1 MTLEQLLSEIRQRRL
16 ILTFSKRGRLVL
28 YAPGVDVPLSI
39 ERAVRSHSQQLRRL
53 IDRSDIATCPA
64 PDTHRQYW
72 DYRNRRYV
80 CLACERLWEE
90 VS

>member
-1 MTLEQLLSEIRQRRL
+1 MTLEQLLTALREMRL
-16 ILTFSKRGRLVL
+16 ILTFTRRGSLTL

-39 ERAVRSHSQQLRRL
+39 RQAVRSHSRALQRL
-53 IDRSDIATCPA
+53 IDRSSIEVCPN
-64 PDTHRQYW
+64 PGVHRAEW